1 MLSVHSEDKNFG
13 CPQCK
18 YKAKS
23 QLLIT
28 KHVRRLHKKERK
40 HTCNICAKSF
50 FEKWNLTDH
59 IVAVHQKKKPYGW
72 FFYETDQLERPVLLV
87 CTLSQNMW
95 PFQVTL
101 LNCYC
106 FMPCPFTS
114 PKMFCAGP
122 NFLSQRKNL
131 TAFSASSKTFE
142 QAQKTILLNA
152 NQLFVWHKMF
162 VTATMCK

>member
-1 MLSVHSEDKNFG
+1 MCTDLVNLPSKIGEPLTCAKCDQSFASKRNLATHMLSVHSEDKNFG

-72 FFYETDQLERPVLLV
+72 FFYETDQLERPGHK
-87 CTLSQNMW
+87 NM
-95 PFQVTL
+95 
-101 LNCYC
+101 
-106 FMPCPFTS
+106 
-114 PKMFCAGP
+114 
-122 NFLSQRKNL
+122 
-131 TAFSASSKTFE
+131 
-142 QAQKTILLNA
+142 
-152 NQLFVWHKMF
+152 
-162 VTATMCK
+162 

>member
-1 MLSVHSEDKNFG
+1 MNLPSKIGEPLTCAKCDQSFASKRNLATHMVSVHSEDKNFG

-59 IVAVHQKKKPYGW
+59 IVAVHQKKKPYGQ
-72 FFYETDQLERPVLLV
+72 FFLWNWLKNKTSFSSINILEFQFSICKSNFISEITKTV
-87 CTLSQNMW
+87 SQS
-95 PFQVTL
+95 L
-101 LNCYC
+101 
-106 FMPCPFTS
+106 
-114 PKMFCAGP
+114 
-122 NFLSQRKNL
+122 
-131 TAFSASSKTFE
+131 E
-142 QAQKTILLNA
+142 
-152 NQLFVWHKMF
+152 LFPYTHKMLH
-162 VTATMCK
+162 CNGNKWN

>member
-1 MLSVHSEDKNFG
+1 MNLPSKIGEPLTCAKCDQSFASKRNLATHMLSVHSEDKNFG

-72 FFYETDQLERPVLLV
+72 FFYETDQLERPVLLIP
-87 CTLSQNMW
+87 CHKNMW
-95 PFQVTL
+95 PFQ
-101 LNCYC
+101 
-106 FMPCPFTS
+106 
-114 PKMFCAGP
+114 
-122 NFLSQRKNL
+122 
-131 TAFSASSKTFE
+131 
-142 QAQKTILLNA
+142 
-152 NQLFVWHKMF
+152 
-162 VTATMCK
+162 

>member
-1 MLSVHSEDKNFG
+1 MNLPSKIGEPLTCAKCDQSFASKRNLATHMVSVHSEDKNFG

-59 IVAVHQKKKPYGW
+59 IVAVHQKKKPYGQ
-72 FFYETDQLERPVLLV
+72 FFLWNWLKTKTSFSSIDILNFQFSIWKPSFILEMTKTVSQSLELFPYTGGPRLVRFQLVRSPV
-87 CTLSQNMW
+87 
-95 PFQVTL
+95 
-101 LNCYC
+101 
-106 FMPCPFTS
+106 
-114 PKMFCAGP
+114 
-122 NFLSQRKNL
+122 
-131 TAFSASSKTFE
+131 
-142 QAQKTILLNA
+142 
-152 NQLFVWHKMF
+152 
-162 VTATMCK
+162 